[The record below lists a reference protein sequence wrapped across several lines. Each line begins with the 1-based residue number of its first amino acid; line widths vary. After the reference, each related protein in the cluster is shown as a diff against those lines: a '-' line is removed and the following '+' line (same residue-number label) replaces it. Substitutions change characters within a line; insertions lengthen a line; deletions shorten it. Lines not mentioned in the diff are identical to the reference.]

1 MTFPLVFNSG
11 SRLLDTRTSDYV
23 IVGKDG
29 TVQMRGSLIGDSN
42 ALTAKI
48 KSKLDELGGK

>member
-11 SRLLDTRTSDYV
+11 SRLLDTRSSDYA
-23 IVGKDG
+23 IVDKDG

-42 ALTAKI
+42 ALTARI
-48 KSKLDELGGK
+48 KAKLDELGGR